1 MGNTTEART
10 IYILLTRSGT
20 WFSRL
25 IHLATADSYTHAS
38 IGLDG
43 PIGPFY
49 SFARKY
55 SHFALPAGLVEE
67 QIGPELRTKRQQ
79 VPCCLYELSV
89 SPEIY
94 ASLRR
99 QISAMYAQ
107 RQRYHYN
114 LLGALSCFFNLP
126 LDRRDHYFCSQFVA
140 GLLRDSGALELSKPP
155 ALVRPADFCQIH
167 HLPFD
172 QRTNFPVVF
181 FLTPKRPVRK
191 RTGLFVCFI
200 VLSYSGFRTWLRS
213 SSWASPHRRSRS

>member
-1 MGNTTEART
+1 MEGRA
-10 IYILLTRSGT
+10 IHILLTRSGT

-25 IHLATADSYTHAS
+25 IHLATQDDYTHAS

-43 PIGPFY
+43 PAGPFY

-55 SHFALPAGLVEE
+55 EHFALPAGLVEE
-67 QIGPELRTKRQQ
+67 QVTGRRRA

-167 HLPFD
+167 QLRTVHQGDMGGLPA
-172 QRTNFPVVF
+172 
-181 FLTPKRPVRK
+181 LA
-191 RTGLFVCFI
+191 L
-200 VLSYSGFRTWLRS
+200 
-213 SSWASPHRRSRS
+213 A

>member
-89 SPEIY
+89 SPDDI
-94 ASLRR
+94 R
-99 QISAMYAQ
+99 QPSPADQCYVRPAAAIPLQSAGCP
-107 RQRYHYN
+107 
-114 LLGALSCFFNLP
+114 LLLLQLP

-167 HLPFD
+167 QLRTVHQGDMGGLPA
-172 QRTNFPVVF
+172 
-181 FLTPKRPVRK
+181 LA
-191 RTGLFVCFI
+191 L
-200 VLSYSGFRTWLRS
+200 
-213 SSWASPHRRSRS
+213 A

>member
-67 QIGPELRTKRQQ
+67 QIGPELRPKRQQ

-167 HLPFD
+167 QLRTVHQGDMGGLPA
-172 QRTNFPVVF
+172 
-181 FLTPKRPVRK
+181 LA
-191 RTGLFVCFI
+191 L
-200 VLSYSGFRTWLRS
+200 
-213 SSWASPHRRSRS
+213 A

>member
-49 SFARKY
+49 
-55 SHFALPAGLVEE
+55 
-67 QIGPELRTKRQQ
+67 
-79 VPCCLYELSV
+79 
-89 SPEIY
+89 
-94 ASLRR
+94 
-99 QISAMYAQ
+99 
-107 RQRYHYN
+107 
-114 LLGALSCFFNLP
+114 
-126 LDRRDHYFCSQFVA
+126 VA

-167 HLPFD
+167 QLRTVHQGDMGGLPA
-172 QRTNFPVVF
+172 
-181 FLTPKRPVRK
+181 LA
-191 RTGLFVCFI
+191 L
-200 VLSYSGFRTWLRS
+200 
-213 SSWASPHRRSRS
+213 A